1 LSKRRKER
9 EGKDNNPNNS
19 GCSNVTEFQSLEANK
34 KIKIIKKIHSK
45 GISISQL
52 NRLTGI
58 SKKTIELAIET

>member
-1 LSKRRKER
+1 LSKRHKER
-9 EGKDNNPNNS
+9 EGKENNPNNS
-19 GCSNVTEFQSLEANK
+19 GCLNVTEFQSLDVN
-34 KIKIIKKIHSK
+34 IIKKIHSK